1 MLTSVLRELIK
12 NPVKERF
19 YGKKKKKKEV
29 LIAFFISHQSDVKTF
44 LKLTVNEYPKGT
56 R

>member
-19 YGKKKKKKEV
+19 YGKKKKKEV

-44 LKLTVNEYPKGT
+44 IKLIVNEYPKGT